1 MKKQIL
7 SAAMLMALATCSVM
21 GQQATIITTG
31 AAGNG
36 LLKINQA
43 GTAFSGV
50 GSLRV
55 GLSPL
60 SITSLAGPTGSWQA
74 TAVANDGLKASGSIP
89 NSGTNGLAAGAS
101 IAGWHN
107 GTVWTESPL
116 QPSPLASSGTISS
129 GNGISSDGRYVV
141 GQGYFAPT
149 RLKPFIV
156 DTVTG
161 VLTEMPLQNNNFNNL
176 GSRGYDVSL
185 DGTVVVGRDQ
195 TTGSISTIYVPSIW
209 RKDPGTGEYVQT
221 VLGDQTLNRVFG
233 SCEITEIND
242 AGTACVGRVFV
253 LGATSAEDSI
263 KGAKWTW
270 NGSSWVVSYVPEPV
284 RPAGI
289 PATATLNSITPY
301 GITDDGQTV
310 VGTVRWSDGFFSNFN
325 HAFIWDANGCRVLR
339 DDLVAVNCTGIGS
352 FTTLTT
358 AWSISGDGT
367 KILGSGG
374 DAGFNTIWLVDKT
387 SSATLPPTVVSSPAN
402 QLISNCMF
410 FSMSTAV
417 AGTGPFTYQWRKGGV
432 NLTNGATAWGSSV
445 SGATTS
451 RLQISSQK
459 PQDVGSYS
467 CVITGPGGTVTV
479 SATASL
485 DPLYPAP
492 ANDLCSGAT
501 DIGEGLTQQSLCA
514 AYATELQPS
523 CFSGKPFDMYFRYT
537 PSFTGE
543 VRMDTCGTTSSI
555 DATLAVFASCSSG
568 AQLACNDSFD
578 IGPACVPSVSTAA
591 RIGRLAVTAGVPMLV
606 RVGSNTMGGT
616 DGVVKLNVYQAPAR
630 PANDSCASPELIGPG
645 TVQWDNTEATSD
657 GVAQCATGTGRRDL
671 WYRYIAPSNGTIGV
685 TTCGTSFDTVLSIQ
699 SDCGTTAALSLACN
713 DNTNN
718 TASGCT
724 TASTISNF
732 SVTRGV
738 PILIRVAGKATG
750 TVGAGI
756 LSLDF
761 TSTGPG
767 CISDIAGGGA
777 VGNDPDGTV
786 DGSDFIAFINS
797 FGIGDATVDNKA
809 DVVGGGANGDQ
820 PDGTI
825 DGTDFIAFINAF
837 GAGC

>member
-36 LLKINQA
+36 LLKLNQA

-50 GSLRV
+50 GSIRV

-74 TAVANDGLKASGSIP
+74 TAVANDGLKTSGTIP
-89 NSGTNGLAAGAS
+89 NSGTNGLAAGAA

-116 QPSPLASSGTISS
+116 QPSPLVSSSSISS
-129 GNGISSDGRYVV
+129 GNGISSDGRYIV

-156 DTVTG
+156 DTNTG

-176 GSRGYDVSL
+176 SGRGYDVSL

-195 TTGSISTIYVPSIW
+195 TTGSTSTIYVPSIW
-209 RKDPGTGEYVQT
+209 RKDPVTGEYVQT
-221 VLGDQTLNRVFG
+221 VLGDQTPGRVFG
-233 SCEITEIND
+233 SCEVTEIND

-270 NGSSWVVSYVPEPV
+270 NGSSWVVNYVPEPV

-374 DAGFNTIWLVDKT
+374 DAGFNTIWLVDKN

-410 FSMSTAV
+410 FSMATSV

-432 NLTNGATAWGSSV
+432 NLTNGATAWGSTV
-445 SGATTS
+445 SGSTTS

-501 DIGEGLTQQSLCA
+501 DIGEGLTQQTMCG
-514 AYATELQPS
+514 AYLDELLPS
-523 CFSGKPFDMYFRYT
+523 CITGKKLDLWFRYVPT
-537 PSFTGE
+537 FTGD
-543 VRMDTCGTTSSI
+543 VRIDMCGTNSSI
-555 DATLAVFASCSSG
+555 DTTLGVFTNCTAG
-568 AQLACNDSFD
+568 GQIACNDTFD
-578 IGPACVPSVSTAA
+578 IGSACVPSLSTAA
-591 RIGRLAVTAGVPMLV
+591 RIGRLAVTAGVPVLV
-606 RVGSNTMGGT
+606 RVGGGSGSIGGS
-616 DGVVKLNVYQAPAR
+616 DGVIKLNVYQAPER
-630 PANDSCASPELIGPG
+630 PVNDNCTSPEPIGPG
-645 TVQWDNTEATSD
+645 TVLWDNTEATSD

-671 WYRYIAPSNGTIGV
+671 WYRYIAPSNGTINL

-699 SDCGTTAALSLACN
+699 SDCGTTAASSLACN

-732 SVTRGV
+732 LVVRNRPV
-738 PILIRVAGKATG
+738 LIRVAGKTAG
-750 TVGAGI
+750 TFGSGV

-761 TSTGPG
+761 TLG
-767 CISDIAGGGA
+767 CQADISGGGA

-797 FGIGDATVDNKA
+797 FAIGDAFVDDKA
-809 DVVGGGANGDQ
+809 DVAGAGENGDQ